1 MWEFIKDPANRAVI
15 GWIGGGVVIILGGL
29 WAVIKFLL
37 SSPRQTRPSVSASD
51 GGVASGG
58 DIRDSN
64 IDTRGSDLSR

>member
-15 GWIGGGVVIILGGL
+15 SWIGGGVVIILGGL

-37 SSPRQTRPSVSASD
+37 RSPGQTHPSVSASD
-51 GGVASGG
+51 GGVAVGR

-64 IDTRGSDLSR
+64 IHTRGGDQSR